1 MMPTGKRG
9 VRASQQPATEFMIRT
24 EQDADPEEM
33 IALAKRD
40 RTGALGQLLE
50 LYRNYL
56 SLLARVQIGR
66 RLQGKID
73 AADAVQ
79 ETFLEAHR
87 NFPQFRGTTEG
98 EFVAWLRQIL
108 GARLSNLV
116 RHYLGT
122 KGRDI
127 RLERAMIQEMG
138 QSSAIMNQQLVSAQ
152 ESPSS
157 HASRR
162 EHAVLLADALDRL
175 PVDYREGD
183 RACGI
188 SRASPSSKLPGA
200 CQHLARTACKSCGYA
215 AWLAYVRKWERKRGH
230 EFRQLDATR
239 SYRRAER

>member
-1 MMPTGKRG
+1 MMPTSNRG
-9 VRASQQPATEFMIRT
+9 LPDSSEPAIDSSSACEPG
-24 EQDADPEEM
+24 ADPADL

-40 RTGALGQLLE
+40 GAVALGRLLE

-56 SLLARVQIGR
+56 SLMARVQIGR
-66 RLQGKID
+66 RLQGKVD

-87 NFPQFRGTTEG
+87 NFPQFRGSTEG

-138 QSSAIMNQQLVSAQ
+138 QSSVIMNDQLVSAQ
-152 ESPSS
+152 
-157 HASRR
+157 
-162 EHAVLLADALDRL
+162 
-175 PVDYREGD
+175 
-183 RACGI
+183 
-188 SRASPSSKLPGA
+188 
-200 CQHLARTACKSCGYA
+200 
-215 AWLAYVRKWERKRGH
+215 
-230 EFRQLDATR
+230 
-239 SYRRAER
+239 

>member
-1 MMPTGKRG
+1 MVPTSKRSLPDSPETAFESLPG
-9 VRASQQPATEFMIRT
+9 TEPGAEPA
-24 EQDADPEEM
+24 DL

-40 RTGALGQLLE
+40 GTVALGRLLE

-56 SLLARVQIGR
+56 SLMARVQIGR
-66 RLQGKID
+66 RLQGKVD

-87 NFPQFRGTTEG
+87 NFAQFRGSTEG

-127 RLERAMIQEMG
+127 RLERAMIQDMG
-138 QSSAIMNQQLVSAQ
+138 QSSAIMNEQLVSAQ

-157 HASRR
+157 HAARR
-162 EHAVLLADALDRL
+162 EHAVMLADALDRL
-175 PVDYREGD
+175 PADYREVIVL
-183 RACGI
+183 RHLEGI
-188 SRASPSSKLPGA
+188 PFVAIAARMGRSEDSVQKLWVRG
-200 CQHLARTACKSCGYA
+200 LAR
-215 AWLAYVRKWERKRGH
+215 L
-230 EFRQLDATR
+230 RQEMGAQT
-239 SYRRAER
+239 

>member
-1 MMPTGKRG
+1 MVPTSKQGLPE
-9 VRASQQPATEFMIRT
+9 PAKAVV
-24 EQDADPEEM
+24 DSLPLDGSDPAEL

-40 RTGALGQLLE
+40 GAGSLGRLLE

-56 SLLARVQIGR
+56 SLMARVQIGR
-66 RLQGKID
+66 RLQGKVD

-87 NFPQFRGTTEG
+87 NFSQFRGSTEG

-138 QSSAIMNQQLVSAQ
+138 QSSAIMNEQLVSAH

-157 HASRR
+157 HAARR
-162 EHAVLLADALDRL
+162 EHAVMLADALDRL
-175 PVDYREGD
+175 PPDYREVIVL
-183 RACGI
+183 RHLEGI
-188 SRASPSSKLPGA
+188 PFVEIAARMERSEDSVQKLWVRG
-200 CQHLARTACKSCGYA
+200 LAR
-215 AWLAYVRKWERKRGH
+215 L
-230 EFRQLDATR
+230 RQEMGAHT
-239 SYRRAER
+239 